1 LKIPIKIIKVD
12 TGTEMKTVITFHSS
26 DYFALAEGSTE
37 KIKEFENLY
46 SDVIEKINKIKGEKY
61 DTLSSS
67 KYYELG
73 IILKNFNQKVDSGF
87 EIKNYNAS
95 ISRDF
100 DLSKDYIYDLISI
113 AEIFKKSEIL
123 DSIPFSYYR
132 ALKRKRN
139 ELESL
144 GLFEEEKKRLN
155 QMGKDGALLGR
166 ERYKLELNKII
177 NSKKVK

>member
-12 TGTEMKTVITFHSS
+12 TGTQMKTVITFHSS
-26 DYFALAEGSTE
+26 DYFALQEGSTE

-46 SDVIEKINKIKGEKY
+46 SDVIEKINKIKGSKY
-61 DTLSSS
+61 DALSSS

-73 IILKNFNQKVDSGF
+73 IILKDFNQKADSEF
-87 EIKNYNAS
+87 EIKNYNDS

-100 DLSKDYIYDLISI
+100 DLSKDYIYDLITI
-113 AEIFKKSEIL
+113 AEVFKKSEII

-132 ALKRKRN
+132 ALKRKRK

-144 GLFEEEKKRLN
+144 GLFEMEKKRLN
-155 QMGKDGALLGR
+155 KMGQDNNLPGR
-166 ERYKLELNKII
+166 ERYKLELIKII
-177 NSKKVK
+177 DSKKVK